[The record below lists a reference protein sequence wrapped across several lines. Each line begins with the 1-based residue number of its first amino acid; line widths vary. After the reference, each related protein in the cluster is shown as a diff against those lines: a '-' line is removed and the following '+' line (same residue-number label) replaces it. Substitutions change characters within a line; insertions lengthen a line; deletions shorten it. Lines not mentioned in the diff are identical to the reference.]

1 MSNLTLLIP
10 ANKESES
17 LPIFLK
23 ELNNYSY
30 KKMVV
35 LQEEDVDTIN
45 SISNFKDV
53 EIFMQKKRG
62 YGNAL
67 KEGLKNINTEFFC
80 IINADGSMDPKFLD
94 EMLSLCRFQDLVF
107 ASRYLK
113 GGGSDDDDIITL
125 VGNKCFSF
133 IGNIL
138 FNLNLSDILYT
149 YIIGKTDKV
158 KELELKYSDFRIC
171 VEIPISAKM
180 KNLNYASLPSK
191 ERKRIAGFKKV
202 NAIKDGFLI
211 LTAIIELFFQKI
223 FKSK

>member
-67 KEGLKNINTEFFC
+67 KE
-80 IINADGSMDPKFLD
+80 
-94 EMLSLCRFQDLVF
+94 V
-107 ASRYLK
+107 
-113 GGGSDDDDIITL
+113 
-125 VGNKCFSF
+125 
-133 IGNIL
+133 
-138 FNLNLSDILYT
+138 
-149 YIIGKTDKV
+149 
-158 KELELKYSDFRIC
+158 
-171 VEIPISAKM
+171 
-180 KNLNYASLPSK
+180 
-191 ERKRIAGFKKV
+191 
-202 NAIKDGFLI
+202 
-211 LTAIIELFFQKI
+211 
-223 FKSK
+223 

>member
-80 IINADGSMDPKFLD
+80 IIYKLRM
-94 EMLSLCRFQDLVF
+94 C
-107 ASRYLK
+107 
-113 GGGSDDDDIITL
+113 I
-125 VGNKCFSF
+125 
-133 IGNIL
+133 
-138 FNLNLSDILYT
+138 
-149 YIIGKTDKV
+149 
-158 KELELKYSDFRIC
+158 
-171 VEIPISAKM
+171 
-180 KNLNYASLPSK
+180 
-191 ERKRIAGFKKV
+191 
-202 NAIKDGFLI
+202 
-211 LTAIIELFFQKI
+211 
-223 FKSK
+223 